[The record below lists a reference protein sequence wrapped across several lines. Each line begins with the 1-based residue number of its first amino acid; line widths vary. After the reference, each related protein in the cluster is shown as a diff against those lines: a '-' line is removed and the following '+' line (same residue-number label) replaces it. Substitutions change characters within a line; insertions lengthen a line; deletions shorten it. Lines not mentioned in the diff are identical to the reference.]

1 MADHPAPDGRPAID
15 SALTTEVLLIC
26 GLPGAGKSTL
36 LKGWLAGRPDTERW
50 ALMVNGIAGLAGA
63 DRDPGV
69 TVAMLAGGCPCC
81 SGQVVFGVTLT
92 RLLRGGPFQ
101 RLIIEV
107 SGIGHPGRLVD
118 RLRIPELVSRLSI
131 RPTVMVVDA
140 TRPDPFFDP
149 HHPAHQLAL
158 DQLDSARL
166 LVISRA
172 DAVTPAAER
181 ALCERLT
188 SLSGRS
194 PALLSSRD
202 GVVRL
207 SDALAAMPLHWNL

>member
-1 MADHPAPDGRPAID
+1 
-15 SALTTEVLLIC
+15 VLLIC

-36 LKGWLAGRPDTERW
+36 LKGWLAARPDTERW
-50 ALMVNGIAGLAGA
+50 ALMVNGIAGLTGA
-63 DRDPGV
+63 DHDPGV
-69 TVAMLAGGCPCC
+69 TVAMLAGGCACC

-140 TRPDPFFDP
+140 TRPDPFVDP
-149 HHPAHQLAL
+149 HHPAHSLAL
-158 DQLDSARL
+158 EQLESARL

-188 SLSGRS
+188 GLSGRS
-194 PALLSSRD
+194 PVLLSDRH
-202 GVVRL
+202 GRVML
-207 SDALAAMPLHWNL
+207 SDALAALAVC

>member
-1 MADHPAPDGRPAID
+1 
-15 SALTTEVLLIC
+15 VLLVC

-36 LKGWLAGRPDTERW
+36 RNGWLAERPDTERW
-50 ALMVNGIAGLAGA
+50 ALMVNGIAGLADA
-63 DRDPGV
+63 DRNPGV
-69 TVAMLAGGCPCC
+69 TVAMLAGGCACC

-92 RLLRGGPFQ
+92 RLLRAGPFQ

-118 RLRIPELVSRLSI
+118 RLRIPELAQFLSI
-131 RPTVMVVDA
+131 RPTIMVIDA

-149 HHPAHQLAL
+149 HHPAHSLAL

-166 LVISRA
+166 LVINRA

-194 PALLSSRD
+194 PALLSSRH
-202 GVVRL
+202 GAVRL
-207 SDALAAMPLHWNL
+207 SDVLAALPLH

>member
-1 MADHPAPDGRPAID
+1 
-15 SALTTEVLLIC
+15 VLLIC

-69 TVAMLAGGCPCC
+69 TVAMLAGGCACC

-92 RLLRGGPFQ
+92 RLLRGGPFA

-118 RLRIPELVSRLSI
+118 RLRIPELASRLSI

-158 DQLDSARL
+158 DQLDSAGL
-166 LVISRA
+166 LVINRA
-172 DAVTPAAER
+172 DAVTPEAER
-181 ALCERLT
+181 VLCERLS
-188 SLSGRS
+188 SLSGGA
-194 PALLSSRD
+194 PALRSSRF
-202 GVVRL
+202 GAVRL
-207 SDALAAMPLHWNL
+207 SDALAALAGC

>member
-1 MADHPAPDGRPAID
+1 M
-15 SALTTEVLLIC
+15 LLVC

-36 LKGWLAGRPDTERW
+36 LKGWLAERPDTERW
-50 ALMVNGIAGLAGA
+50 ALMVNGIAGLTDA

-69 TVAMLAGGCPCC
+69 TVAMLAGGCGCC

-101 RLIIEV
+101 RLLIEV

-118 RLRIPELVSRLSI
+118 RLRIPELAPHLSI
-131 RPTVMVVDA
+131 RPTVMVIDA
-140 TRPDPFFDP
+140 TRLDPFFDE

-166 LVISRA
+166 LVINRA
-172 DAVTPAAER
+172 DAVTPEAER

-188 SLSGRS
+188 SLSGRA
-194 PALLSSRD
+194 PVLLSSRQ
-202 GVVRL
+202 GAVTL
-207 SDALAAMPLHWNL
+207 AALAVVVSTPR

>member
-1 MADHPAPDGRPAID
+1 
-15 SALTTEVLLIC
+15 VLLVC

-36 LKGWLAGRPDTERW
+36 LKAWLAERPDTERW
-50 ALMVNGIAGLAGA
+50 ALMVNGIAGLADA

-69 TVAMLAGGCPCC
+69 TVAMLAGGCACC

-101 RLIIEV
+101 RLLIEV

-118 RLRIPELVSRLSI
+118 RLLIPELAPHLSI
-131 RPTVMVVDA
+131 RPTVMVIDA
-140 TRPDPFFDP
+140 TRPDPFFDA
-149 HHPAHQLAL
+149 HHPAHPLAL
-158 DQLDSARL
+158 DQLDAARL
-166 LVISRA
+166 LVINRA
-172 DAVTPAAER
+172 EAVTPEAESVLR
-181 ALCERLT
+181 ERLA

-202 GVVRL
+202 GEVRL

>member
-1 MADHPAPDGRPAID
+1 
-15 SALTTEVLLIC
+15 
-26 GLPGAGKSTL
+26 
-36 LKGWLAGRPDTERW
+36 
-50 ALMVNGIAGLAGA
+50 MVNGITGLAGA
-63 DRDPGV
+63 DRYPGV
-69 TVAMLAGGCPCC
+69 TVAMLAGGCACC

-92 RLLRGGPFQ
+92 RLLRGGPFA

-118 RLRIPELVSRLSI
+118 RLRIPELASRLSI
-131 RPTVMVVDA
+131 RPTVMVIDA

-172 DAVTPAAER
+172 DAVTPEAER

-188 SLSGRS
+188 SLSGRT
-194 PALLSSRD
+194 PAVLSSRH

>member
-1 MADHPAPDGRPAID
+1 MVDHPAPDGPPAIAPA
-15 SALTTEVLLIC
+15 STTEVLLIC

-69 TVAMLAGGCPCC
+69 IVAMLAGGCACC

-92 RLLRGGPFQ
+92 RLLRGGPFA

-118 RLRIPELVSRLSI
+118 RLRIPELASRLSI

-149 HHPAHQLAL
+149 NHPAHQLAL
-158 DQLDSARL
+158 DQLASARL

-172 DAVTPAAER
+172 ESVTLAAER

-188 SLSGRS
+188 SLSGGS
-194 PALLSSRD
+194 PALRSSRF
-202 GVVRL
+202 GAVRL
-207 SDALAAMPLHWNL
+207 SDALAALAGC

>member
-1 MADHPAPDGRPAID
+1 M
-15 SALTTEVLLIC
+15 LLIC

-36 LKGWLAGRPDTERW
+36 LKAWLAERPDTERW
-50 ALMVNGIAGLAGA
+50 ALMVNGIAGLADA

-69 TVAMLAGGCPCC
+69 TVAMLAGGCACC

-101 RLIIEV
+101 RLLIEV

-131 RPTVMVVDA
+131 RPTVMVIDA
-140 TRPDPFFDP
+140 TRPDPFFDE
-149 HHPAHQLAL
+149 HHPAHPLAL
-158 DQLDSARL
+158 DQLDAARL
-166 LVISRA
+166 LVINRA
-172 DAVTPAAER
+172 EAVTPEAESVLR
-181 ALCERLT
+181 ERLA

-194 PALLSSRD
+194 PALLSSRH
-202 GVVRL
+202 GAVTL
-207 SDALAAMPLHWNL
+207 SDALAALAVC

>member
-1 MADHPAPDGRPAID
+1 
-15 SALTTEVLLIC
+15 
-26 GLPGAGKSTL
+26 
-36 LKGWLAGRPDTERW
+36 
-50 ALMVNGIAGLAGA
+50 MVNGIAGLADA
-63 DRDPGV
+63 ERDPGV
-69 TVAMLAGGCPCC
+69 TVAMLAGGCACC

-92 RLLRGGPFQ
+92 RLLRGGPFA
-101 RLIIEV
+101 RLFIEV

-118 RLRIPELVSRLSI
+118 RLRIPELASRLSI

-166 LVISRA
+166 LVINRA
-172 DAVTPAAER
+172 DAVTTEAER

-194 PALLSSRD
+194 PALLSSRH
-202 GVVRL
+202 GEVRL

>member
-1 MADHPAPDGRPAID
+1 
-15 SALTTEVLLIC
+15 VLLVC

-36 LKGWLAGRPDTERW
+36 LKAWLAERPDTERW
-50 ALMVNGIAGLAGA
+50 ALMVNGIAGLADA

-69 TVAMLAGGCPCC
+69 TVAMLAGGCACC

-101 RLIIEV
+101 WLLIEV

-118 RLRIPELVSRLSI
+118 RLRIPELASRLSI
-131 RPTVMVVDA
+131 RPTVMVIDA
-140 TRPDPFFDP
+140 MRPDPFFDA

-158 DQLDSARL
+158 DQLDAARL
-166 LVISRA
+166 LVINRA
-172 DAVTPAAER
+172 DAVTPEAER
-181 ALCERLT
+181 VLCERLA
-188 SLSGRS
+188 SLSGRA
-194 PALLSSRD
+194 PVVLSSRD
-202 GVVRL
+202 GEVRL

>member
-1 MADHPAPDGRPAID
+1 M
-15 SALTTEVLLIC
+15 LLVC

-36 LKGWLAGRPDTERW
+36 LKGWLAERPDTERW
-50 ALMVNGIAGLAGA
+50 ALMVNGIAGLADA

-69 TVAMLAGGCPCC
+69 TVAMLAGGCACC

-101 RLIIEV
+101 RLLIEV

-118 RLRIPELVSRLSI
+118 RLLIPELAPHLSI
-131 RPTVMVVDA
+131 RSTVMMIDA
-140 TRPDPFFDP
+140 TRPDPFFDE
-149 HHPAHQLAL
+149 HHPAHPLAL

-166 LVISRA
+166 LVINRA
-172 DAVTPAAER
+172 DAVTPEAER
-181 ALCERLT
+181 VLCERLT

-194 PALLSSRD
+194 PVLLSSRH
-202 GVVRL
+202 GAVRL
-207 SDALAAMPLHWNL
+207 AAAMAALAVVVSAPR